1 MGDGKFTVRHAAP
14 GIEDYCRL
22 REVAGLS
29 PKAREAAEVGLANTL
44 FGVQILDGERIV
56 GMGRV
61 IGDGGCFFQVVDIA
75 VMPEYQGQGLGK
87 LIMREIA
94 EYIEREVPLTGYV
107 SLLAD
112 GEAHRL
118 YGQFGFALTA
128 PNSIGMALRKE

>member
-1 MGDGKFTVRHAAP
+1 
-14 GIEDYCRL
+14 
-22 REVAGLS
+22 
-29 PKAREAAEVGLANTL
+29 
-44 FGVQILDGERIV
+44 
-56 GMGRV
+56 
-61 IGDGGCFFQVVDIA
+61 
-75 VMPEYQGQGLGK
+75 
-87 LIMREIA
+87 MREIA